1 MTEAELRWTVWTV
14 GSVVQAQDCRL
25 SRVSILGVKVDDVP
39 LRRKQEDATS
49 LRIFEK
55 GSAPAIP
62 LTKGSDMNEPR
73 LD

>member
-1 MTEAELRWTVWTV
+1 M
-14 GSVVQAQDCRL
+14 
-25 SRVSILGVKVDDVP
+25 SILGVKVDDVP